1 MNKVQLK
8 KDLRVFLFYG
18 VGLFLIET
26 IIKSLVGYEYDWTT
40 NIIEG
45 FAFGLIAAVVNHFMH
60 IYEK

>member
-45 FAFGLIAAVVNHFMH
+45 FAFGLIAAVFNHFTH